1 MAALTGNKIKD
12 SYLGLLKTTDSGIF
26 TSSLIRITDGGG
38 NGSQLYLSN
47 TAIRFHN
54 AYTFPNADGTSG
66 QVLSTDGSGTL
77 YFTESSDNQTLEE
90 VLTQGNTTTIAIS
103 SSADITTTAQF
114 NGDINGA
121 LLQKVKAAEV
131 LSKGDVVYI
140 SGGTGDNP
148 EVSKANASDST
159 KMPALGIMKESLNNI
174 NDEGECITSGEL
186 TGLNLTGFSTGD
198 ELFVSSATAGG
209 LVDTAP
215 TGEANLIQKIGKV
228 IKGGNGGALTVLGA
242 FRVNA
247 LPNLPTGVILG
258 NGTSV
263 VSASS
268 NLLIA
273 SDGTIT
279 LYQPNNVPTDK
290 KNYNIGGGNI
300 ALNTDGF
307 NTGFGEGNLSQVG
320 FVGSNNSAFG
330 YQSSFSMTT
339 GDNNTSVGFH
349 SLLSETVGADNTAI
363 GHYSL
368 FNSNNGNYNTAIG
381 SYSLYTNSS
390 GGQNVALGYE
400 ALRNNTTSSHNAA
413 LGYRALKL
421 STGDHNLGVGYN
433 SGNAIVTGNNNVVI
447 GSNTG
452 STIDGLSNRII
463 ISDGAAN
470 IRQLID
476 NVGKLQMPDYGS
488 GTHTGTLAKT
498 LAVDSS
504 GYVIEVDATT
514 GTVTSVALSVPTG
527 LTVTNSPITTSGT
540 ITIGGTLGVANGG
553 TGATTLTGILL
564 GNGTSAISA
573 VTDGTTSGQVLSTDG
588 SGTYSFIDA
597 ATSGISGSG
606 ADDQIAVF
614 DGSNSVSSSSSF
626 QYDGRILTLQ
636 DGVTGD
642 KNIVIGNAS
651 TFPTSNS
658 STANV
663 IIGNNAFNDVSQF
676 HTGGGNV
683 IIGQNAAEDGTKLSN
698 NIIIGKNAGS
708 SLGNVAASTQ
718 SLNVFIGNYAGSEIT
733 ATEGNVILGGFDGDD
748 GTINITTDNN
758 NVVLS
763 TGLGVVRA
771 WFNSTGTLRLSAYN
785 ASNKTGTVTYL
796 LGTDNSGN
804 VLKTTAGT
812 GTVAGTGTA
821 GTITKWATG
830 GADIED
836 SIITESASAITVSGN
851 NSSDLRVN
859 IDNLTDGYASKLS
872 LYAANDAGA
881 RFNYLSS
888 GVKGATAMW
897 RIDGGGVNNNL
908 VMYTGGSEAVR
919 ISSGGDATFS
929 ENVIINTENSGIIVD
944 LASRHG
950 LMKYANYGAGLVG
963 KDTGT
968 DGNISTW
975 LGRFNGTITSPTA
988 VYQDLVISNSGK
1000 VGIGTGST
1008 APSEKLDVYGNIKIG
1023 TTANSNFLNRSD
1035 SHWIQYNGG
1044 ATTNDTYMR
1053 VYGVSHASAAKT
1065 IGFYTNNIPRLTIS
1079 STGNATF
1086 SGALSGT
1093 SINATS
1099 FNAGTGVFNFSSGD
1113 ALLDY
1118 SSGAVRLRTYKTA
1131 VGYITPLTIDS
1142 QTGAATFS
1150 STVTA
1155 ASSITINGSSN
1166 GTIYFQD
1173 VPNGASMFYIQSAAY
1188 IGTAPYNDN
1197 RIIAAN
1203 SSNITLEAGG
1213 SVRLKIEA
1221 GGTVLPGADNAQNL
1235 GASGT
1240 RWSLIYSANG
1250 VSTSDETLKEN
1261 IIECDLGI
1269 DFVMTLKPKSYNFK
1283 DLSETHQDFNKKHY
1297 GLIAQDLKDG
1307 LLKDSVDGNKD
1318 GEYGLMYNDLIAP
1331 MIKAIQEQQTI
1342 IEDLKSRIE
1351 TLEG

>member
-279 LYQPNNVPTDK
+279 LYQPNNVPSDI

-330 YQSSFSMTT
+330 YQSSFSITT
-339 GDNNTSVGFH
+339 GDNNTSVGFS
-349 SLLSETVGADNTAI
+349 SLLNETVGVDNTAI
-363 GHYSL
+363 GNYSL
-368 FNSNNGNYNTAIG
+368 FYSNNGNFNTAIG
-381 SYSLYTNSS
+381 SYSLYANTL
-390 GGQNVALGYE
+390 GGQNVALGYQ
-400 ALRNNTTSSHNAA
+400 ALNFNTTSSHNTA
-413 LGYRALKL
+413 LGFRALRI

-433 SGNAIVTGNNNVVI
+433 SGNAIATGNNNVVI

-527 LTVTNSPITTSGT
+527 LTVTGSPITTSGT

-553 TGATTLTGILL
+553 TGATTLTGILV
-564 GNGTSAISA
+564 GNGTSAIS
-573 VTDGTTSGQVLSTDG
+573 VVSDGIVSGQVLSTNAN
-588 SGTYSFIDA
+588 GTYSFIDA
-597 ATSGISGSG
+597 AGGDVTKTGGIT
-606 ADDQIAVF
+606 ANQIAVWN
-614 DGSNSVSSSSSF
+614 DSTDELRSDETVTIGTDHSITLYQPNTNSNTTNYIIGGGSSMTTGELNTGFGSSV
-626 QYDGRILTLQ
+626 LTLNTT
-636 DGVTGD
+636 GVGNVAIGSDSLTTNVSGNNNVAIGLETLKRTTASDNIAIGSRVLQFDTTGY
-642 KNIVIGNAS
+642 KNTAIGGLSQYNITTAYGNTSLGYNSLIYNSTGIQNTAIGLNSLKGVSTYSAS
-651 TFPTSNS
+651 NNTAIGYNS
-658 STANV
+658 GSAITTGSYNV
-663 IIGNNAFNDVSQF
+663 IIGSN
-676 HTGGGNV
+676 TGST
-683 IIGQNAAEDGTKLSN
+683 IATSSS
-698 NIIIGKNAGS
+698 NIIISDGSGTIRQSFDFTGAATFTASGGSVVLDSNGQIESKQSLDVATAGGRFTGKSNRGTLGQIRIEQSTTEADGGYMAFSTCAAGS
-708 SLGNVAASTQ
+708 
-718 SLNVFIGNYAGSEIT
+718 
-733 ATEGNVILGGFDGDD
+733 
-748 GTINITTDNN
+748 TTPTD
-758 NVVLS
+758 
-763 TGLGVVRA
+763 
-771 WFNSTGTLRLSAYN
+771 RL
-785 ASNKTGTVTYL
+785 T
-796 LGTDNSGN
+796 
-804 VLKTTAGT
+804 
-812 GTVAGTGTA
+812 
-821 GTITKWATG
+821 
-830 GADIED
+830 
-836 SIITESASAITVSGN
+836 
-851 NSSDLRVN
+851 
-859 IDNLTDGYASKLS
+859 
-872 LYAANDAGA
+872 
-881 RFNYLSS
+881 
-888 GVKGATAMW
+888 
-897 RIDGGGVNNNL
+897 
-908 VMYTGGSEAVR
+908 
-919 ISSGGDATFS
+919 ISSGGNATFN
-929 ENVIINTENSGIIVD
+929 ETTTLNATGNS
-944 LASRHG
+944 
-950 LMKYANYGAGLVG
+950 Y
-963 KDTGT
+963 T
-968 DGNISTW
+968 DGSLVLRNSDGTTNTY
-975 LGRFNGTITSPTA
+975 LTNAAGAFYLSNNGT
-988 VYQDLVISNSGK
+988 
-1000 VGIGTGST
+1000 
-1008 APSEKLDVYGNIKIG
+1008 
-1023 TTANSNFLNRSD
+1023 
-1035 SHWIQYNGG
+1035 
-1044 ATTNDTYMR
+1044 
-1053 VYGVSHASAAKT
+1053 SAA
-1065 IGFYTNNIPRLTIS
+1065 LTIS
-1079 STGNATF
+1079 STGAATF
-1086 SGALSGT
+1086 SGTSVVGVTVANTNYAIGEAYNSFGNLNIYTTNAEAQNMGGSLTLGGTGAGGVYSYAAIYGKKESAGVGSALGYLAFATDNNSNLVERMRITSGGNVGIGTDAPLFDGLSQLTVKSSTEGGIVIQSGATSYSRLFFAKDDTSNVEGLIRYYHSDNSMQFYTNATPAMHISSGGVVEAKKGFSATLGTAFVNVRDNGNGAILSTESTAKTIGMCSGT
-1093 SINATS
+1093 NYGSGSNNA
-1099 FNAGTGVFNFSSGD
+1099 FILLTG
-1113 ALLDY
+1113 
-1118 SSGAVRLRTYKTA
+1118 
-1131 VGYITPLTIDS
+1131 
-1142 QTGAATFS
+1142 
-1150 STVTA
+1150 
-1155 ASSITINGSSN
+1155 
-1166 GTIYFQD
+1166 
-1173 VPNGASMFYIQSAAY
+1173 GASTSILVV
-1188 IGTAPYNDN
+1188 
-1197 RIIAAN
+1197 
-1203 SSNITLEAGG
+1203 SN
-1213 SVRLKIEA
+1213 
-1221 GGTVLPGADNAQNL
+1221 Q
-1235 GASGT
+1235 
-1240 RWSLIYSANG
+1240 NG
-1250 VSTSDETLKEN
+1250 VQLARNSTAWTSASDETLKEN
-1261 IIECDLGI
+1261 IKPLENVLDKIK
-1269 DFVMTLKPKSYNFK
+1269 DFRCVKYNLKNSKE
-1283 DLSETHQDFNKKHY
+1283 DKKI
-1297 GLIAQDLKDG
+1297 GFIAQDWEKDFDPIISKDDEG
-1307 LLKDSVDGNKD
+1307 LLGMKYTETIPV
-1318 GEYGLMYNDLIAP
+1318 LL
-1331 MIKAIQEQQTI
+1331 KAIQEQQTI